1 MELKDVL
8 AKNLK
13 MIAQAEGLS
22 SRALASRCGMS
33 QKTVWNMM
41 EGEHSAR
48 LSNIESIAAGLGVS
62 PVLLITEGL
71 SAGALTSIKSPRMMA
86 DYLSLP
92 SVQRARVD
100 AMVKGFHKEPANELP
115 IAPSAELQAVMGF

>member
-13 MIAQAEGLS
+13 MIAEAEGYS
-22 SRALASRCGMS
+22 SRSLAMKCGMP

-41 EGEHSAR
+41 EAEHSAR
-48 LSNIESIAAGLGVS
+48 LSNIEGIAAGLGVS
-62 PVLLITEGL
+62 PVLLITDGL
-71 SAGALTSIKSPRMMA
+71 SLAALRSIKSPRMMA
-86 DYLSLP
+86 EYLSLP

-100 AMVKGFHKEPANELP
+100 AMVKGFNKEPANDLP
-115 IAPSAELQAVMGF
+115 CAPSPELQAVMGF

>member
-13 MIAQAEGLS
+13 MIAEAEGYS
-22 SRALASRCGMS
+22 SRSLAMKCGMP

-41 EGEHSAR
+41 EAEHSAR

-62 PVLLITEGL
+62 PVLLITDGL
-71 SAGALTSIKSPRMMA
+71 SLAALRSIKSPRMMA
-86 DYLSLP
+86 EYLSLP

-100 AMVKGFHKEPANELP
+100 AMVKGFTKEPANDLP
-115 IAPSAELQAVMGF
+115 VAPSAELQAVMGF